1 MAVYERSYRP
11 YSGTLTPRRSR
22 WLVFPAYSL
31 REAFRSRFFTG
42 FFVLCFIPFLGS
54 AAVIY
59 IRHNLDFLV
68 NLGLIQGLQMDD
80 LPSIDGRAFLWFLTT
95 MSPLAFLTTVVV
107 GPALVAPDLA
117 NNGLPLILS
126 RPISRTEYVL
136 GKMSVLGILLSVL
149 TWIPGLALFAFQAS
163 FAGGGWLWDH
173 LHVAGAILVASA
185 LYIVLLS
192 LFALAISAWVRSKL
206 GARGLLFGVLLILG
220 GLSEA
225 VNGILRTDWG
235 LLLDPGDTMTVVWR
249 ALFQL
254 EPIVPLPVWSAWVSL
269 LVIGALSVWL
279 LNRRL
284 RAFEVV
290 RS

>member
-11 YSGTLTPRRSR
+11 YAGQLTPRWSR

-59 IRHNLDFLV
+59 IRHNLQFLV
-68 NLGLIQGLQMDD
+68 SLGIIQGLQAAD

-136 GKMSVLGILLSVL
+136 GKMSVLGILLSAL
-149 TWIPGLALFAFQAS
+149 TWVPALLLFGFQAS
-163 FAGGGWLWDH
+163 FAGASWLIQH
-173 LHVAGAILVASA
+173 LDVAAAIVVASL

-192 LFALAISAWVRSKL
+192 LLALAISAWVRSKL
-206 GARGLLFGVLLILG
+206 GARGLLFGIFLILG

-225 VNGILRTDWG
+225 INGILNTYWG
-235 LLLDPGDTMTVVWR
+235 LLLDPADTMTRVWR
-249 ALFQL
+249 ALFGL
-254 EPIVPLPVWSAWVSL
+254 APVSELPLWSAWAAL
-269 LVIGALSVWL
+269 AAIGLISIGL